1 MKEDTESISS
11 IVKYIKTLEDE
22 IRDLRQRLE
31 SVERSVQMK
40 EKLGNSSTQSS
51 EHIQKINSIT
61 RELLDTIDT

>member
-61 RELLDTIDT
+61 KELLDTIDT